1 MSPAGLPAW
10 RGDRWAWAVMPAL
23 AMAALTSV
31 AVAQVPMSR
40 ASGAMS
46 PSPEGVRAEKLL
58 DEWRFNEGEAA
69 LAEIERL
76 QGGTPEALYL
86 RGYALFLT
94 GDYSGAVA
102 KLRAGMQL
110 APEDPNIKS
119 LGALAEAAHKATD
132 GHREQRSRHF
142 VLRHP
147 PEDGVLADEALE
159 TLEAAL
165 ATLSADLGYVPERP
179 IHVDIYRS
187 PSDLAAVSTL
197 TEAEVQRT
205 GTIAL
210 CKWARLMATSP
221 RALSYGYPWLDTLGH
236 ELVHY
241 AVSSLSRDQA
251 PVWLQEGLAKFLE
264 RRWRDQPSA
273 DLPPVMQHQLARA
286 LQSNKLISFDRMHPS
301 MAKLP
306 TAEDASLAFAEVVT
320 AIASLHAKGGMEALR
335 TAITAVRDGT
345 DARTAVARA
354 WGASWPEFERG
365 WKAFMVAQKY
375 RLFPGMDP
383 VERKFRKSSAIASH
397 RGPSEDEEIMSMTA
411 PSRYLRLG
419 NMLLRRNRA
428 RAAAIEYE
436 KGAKLAGTSH
446 WLFDVKLGRT
456 YLALGQPDRAL
467 KAVEG
472 LRTMQPEL
480 PWPHYIAGR
489 ALLETGR
496 PADAVVALERSIGT
510 NPFDPGV
517 HCTLAEAYEK
527 LPQDSK
533 DSKDPKANTRRE
545 RAARHCRELARDASP
560 EGHPAAAPRPR
571 PR

>member
-1 MSPAGLPAW
+1 VTPPTGARRGVIGARWLLSLAFLAVPGTGLAVPAVPA
-10 RGDRWAWAVMPAL
+10 VQPA
-23 AMAALTSV
+23 
-31 AVAQVPMSR
+31 PMSR
-40 ASGAMS
+40 ANGSMV
-46 PSPEGVRAEKLL
+46 PSTDGVRAEKLL
-58 DEWRFNEGEAA
+58 DEWRFTEGEAA
-69 LAEIERL
+69 LSELERA
-76 QGGTPEALYL
+76 QGGTAEALYL
-86 RGYALFLT
+86 RGYALFLA
-94 GDYSGAVA
+94 GDYAAALA
-102 KLRAGMQL
+102 KLRGGTEI
-110 APEDPNIKS
+110 APDDPNIKS
-119 LGALAEAAHKATD
+119 LGALAEAAQKATS
-132 GHREQRSRHF
+132 GHREQRSQHF
-142 VLRHP
+142 VLRFP
-147 PEDGVLADEALE
+147 PEDAVLADDALE
-159 TLEAAL
+159 TLEAGL
-165 ATLSADLGYVPERP
+165 ATLSSDLGYSPERP
-179 IHVDIYRS
+179 IHVDIYRN

-241 AVSSLSRDQA
+241 AVSALTRDQA

-264 RRWRDQPSA
+264 RRWRDVPNA
-273 DLPPVMQHQLARA
+273 ELPPVMQHQLARA
-286 LQSNKLISFDRMHPS
+286 LSSGKLIGFDRMHPS

-320 AIASLHAKGGMEALR
+320 AIASLHARGGMAALR
-335 TAITAVRDGT
+335 AAIVAVRDGT

-354 WGASWPEFERG
+354 AGGTWPEFEKG

-375 RLFPGMDP
+375 RTFPGMDP
-383 VERKFRKSSAIASH
+383 VERKFRKSAAIASR

-419 NMLLRRNRA
+419 NMLLRRSRA
-428 RAAAIEYE
+428 QAAVIEYE

-472 LRTMQPEL
+472 LRALQPEL
-480 PWPHYIAGR
+480 PWPHFIAGK
-489 ALLETGR
+489 ALLETGH
-496 PADAVVALERSIGT
+496 PKEAALALERSLGT

-527 LPQDSK
+527 LPTS
-533 DSKDPKANTRRE
+533 ATVTTRRE
-545 RAARHCRELARDASP
+545 RAARHCKELSGPDQ
-560 EGHPAAAPRPR
+560 H
-571 PR
+571 